1 MPRRAISLLND
12 CEVSQMKRNVHNIER
27 VIRIIIGLGLISLVF
42 VGPQTPWGWLGVIPL
57 ATGIIGW
64 CPPYALLG
72 ISTCKTK

>member
-1 MPRRAISLLND
+1 
-12 CEVSQMKRNVHNIER
+12 MKQNVHNMER
-27 VIRIIIGLGLISLVF
+27 VIRILVGLGLISLVF

-72 ISTCKTK
+72 ISTCKTKIK